1 MDTWRIWF
9 ARPQAHME
17 ALRKLYTMA
26 STDVPVEERQ
36 MAVGENNLRP
46 HLIHLNRCRN
56 VLLDGFKI
64 RESPFWTIHLYMCKG
79 GIVRGLDVKANGHNN
94 DGIDLEMSRNFL
106 IENCKFDQGEML

>member
-46 HLIHLNRCRN
+46 HLIHLNRCPFGLYTFICARVALSV
-56 VLLDGFKI
+56 VL
-64 RESPFWTIHLYMCKG
+64 
-79 GIVRGLDVKANGHNN
+79 
-94 DGIDLEMSRNFL
+94 MSRRTATTT
-106 IENCKFDQGEML
+106 MA